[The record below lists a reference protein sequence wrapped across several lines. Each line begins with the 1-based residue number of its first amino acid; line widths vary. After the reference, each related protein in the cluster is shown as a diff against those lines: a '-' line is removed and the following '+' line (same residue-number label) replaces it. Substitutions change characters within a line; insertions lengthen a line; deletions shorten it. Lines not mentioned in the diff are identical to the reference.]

1 MDALSTISASG
12 TQTAVSN
19 EAVSVND
26 IIACT
31 ARARGLTQHKVRDIR
46 QVTNTLRILALNA
59 LIEARRAG
67 ELGAGFGV
75 VADEVRNISTQVEGL
90 SSSLASELGGE
101 IEALEKLT
109 RDMARQA
116 QGARL
121 TDLALNAIELI
132 DRNLYERTC
141 DVRWWATDSAVWEAA
156 SHPTK
161 DNCHYASSRLGVIL
175 DAYTVYIDLWL
186 CDLNGH
192 ILANGRPDRFSV
204 TGQNVASRDWYQ
216 KALSLSSGNDFA
228 VADITTEPLLKGAQ
242 VASYATGVR
251 VGGQADGE
259 LIGILGVH
267 FDWQPQAETIVKGV
281 RLTEAEKRCTRVLL
295 TDAQGLVIA
304 ASDGRGS
311 LNERIPL
318 DTQGRT
324 SGHYMD
330 RHERLVAFHR
340 TPGYETYHGLGWYG
354 VIVQEG

>member
-1 MDALSTISASG
+1 MDTFSTASTSAAPAHDAG
-12 TQTAVSN
+12 

-26 IIACT
+26 IVERT
-31 ARARGLTQHKVRDIR
+31 ARARDLTQHKVRDIR
-46 QVTNTLRILALNA
+46 QVTSTLRILALNA

-67 ELGAGFGV
+67 EMGAGFGV

-101 IEALEKLT
+101 IEALEKLA

-156 SHPTK
+156 SNPTK
-161 DNCHYASSRLGVIL
+161 DSCHYASSRLGVIL

-186 CDLNGH
+186 CDLKGN
-192 ILANGRPDRFSV
+192 ILANGRPDRFHAA
-204 TGQNVASRDWYQ
+204 GQNVASRDWFQ
-216 KALSLSSGNDFA
+216 KALSLHSGNDFA

-251 VGGQADGE
+251 VSGQADGE

-281 RLTEAEKRCTRVLL
+281 RLSEGEKRRTRVLL
-295 TDAQGLVIA
+295 TDAQGLIIA
-304 ASDGRGS
+304 ASDGRGTLS
-311 LNERIPL
+311 ERVRL
-318 DTQGRT
+318 DTQGRAF
-324 SGHYMD
+324 GHALD
-330 RHERLVAFHR
+330 LSERLVAFHR
-340 TPGYETYHGLGWYG
+340 TPGYETYAGLGWYG
-354 VIVQEG
+354 VIIQEA